1 MPKRKSYDQQFKEET
16 IQYVR
21 DHPEMSVKAIANE
34 RGVSFSTLNLWIRN
48 YNLSVDANQKIQ
60 RGGVAPSG
68 TGFRHDAK
76 TKEAALQYVR
86 EHPEMS
92 VKQIADALQL
102 SFSTLS
108 VWIRKYNESAPAKMK
123 LRKKGKTSQK
133 KGMRRARY
141 TNHTKE
147 EAIMYVR
154 QHPEMSM
161 RDIAARL
168 EVKFSS
174 LNLWIRKY
182 NETAAP
188 EDRIVRERRG
198 RKKKVVELPTEN
210 EELLALREENKKLR
224 EMLEAIRATLSMYH
238 S

>member
-1 MPKRKSYDQQFKEET
+1 
-16 IQYVR
+16 
-21 DHPEMSVKAIANE
+21 
-34 RGVSFSTLNLWIRN
+34 
-48 YNLSVDANQKIQ
+48 
-60 RGGVAPSG
+60 
-68 TGFRHDAK
+68 
-76 TKEAALQYVR
+76 
-86 EHPEMS
+86 
-92 VKQIADALQL
+92 
-102 SFSTLS
+102 
-108 VWIRKYNESAPAKMK
+108 
-123 LRKKGKTSQK
+123 
-133 KGMRRARY
+133 
-141 TNHTKE
+141 
-147 EAIMYVR
+147 MYVR

>member
-21 DHPEMSVKAIANE
+21 DHPEMSVKTLANE

-48 YNLSVDANQKIQ
+48 YNLSVDANKKIQ

-123 LRKKGKTSQK
+123 LRKKGKTIK
-133 KGMRRARY
+133 KRDAAVHGIPIILKKKPSCMFVSTR
-141 TNHTKE
+141 
-147 EAIMYVR
+147 
-154 QHPEMSM
+154 EMSM